1 MVILAQRWRMDTRDP
16 PDPLAMARQLGA
28 AIAAASDT
36 IERTRRIPAPLLA
49 QLHDSR
55 LFRLLL
61 PRSVGGGQTDPST
74 CLLVIEEIARH
85 DASVAWN
92 AFVAN
97 SASLIAAFLDLEVA
111 RTVFADPRTTIAWGP
126 PNATRVSSVAGGYR
140 LTGTWDF
147 ASGCR
152 HASWMGA

>member
-1 MVILAQRWRMDTRDP
+1 MISAAQGWRMDTQDR
-16 PDPLAMARQLGA
+16 PDPLATARDLGP

-36 IERTRRIPAPLLA
+36 IESTRRIPEPLLT
-49 QLHDSR
+49 QLHESR

-61 PRSVGGGQTDPST
+61 PRSCGGQQTAPGT

-97 SASLIAAFLDLEVA
+97 SAALIAAFLELDVAQAIFGDA
-111 RTVFADPRTTIAWGP
+111 RTLVAWGP
-126 PNATRVSSVAGGYR
+126 PNATRVCRRGR
-140 LTGTWDF
+140 L
-147 ASGCR
+147 SGER
-152 HASWMGA
+152 YLGFRQR